1 MDDYERKS
9 DLASSL
15 PPENLKGL
23 SLHDGHSTDTSSTSE
38 KAFPPS
44 EGIFF

>member
-1 MDDYERKS
+1 MT
-9 DLASSL
+9 SSL
-15 PPENLKGL
+15 PPETLKAL
-23 SLHDGHSTDTSSTSE
+23 SISDGHSTDTSSTSE

>member
-1 MDDYERKS
+1 MDEYSGKDEM
-9 DLASSL
+9 ATSL

-23 SLHDGHSTDTSSTSE
+23 SLNDGHSTDTSSTSE

-44 EGIFF
+44 EGI